1 MTTIRLMLD
10 GPFSGP
16 LGTGTWHKSR
26 AWTACFTSGKYRSVA
41 FAPLFICQG
50 GWFAGWTRGRC
61 EVLPIESGPPGSLSL
76 SLTLTV
82 RCAGRCALLPRPGS
96 ADLVCGARYFNAD
109 IARWQVR
116 RAWPMCSTHAAHSHP
131 RPFFPEEPCLL
142 GVARRFACSYAAAQ
156 AVTGCGSTPVAC
168 CGGPPDHM
176 ADWPPS
182 CACGEVGRT
191 SLTAWR
197 RPHEPA
203 GTAAKLAAA

>member
-1 MTTIRLMLD
+1 M
-10 GPFSGP
+10 
-16 LGTGTWHKSR
+16 
-26 AWTACFTSGKYRSVA
+26 SV
-41 FAPLFICQG
+41 
-50 GWFAGWTRGRC
+50 
-61 EVLPIESGPPGSLSL
+61 ESGPPSLLSL
-76 SLTLTV
+76 TLTLTV

-116 RAWPMCSTHAAHSHP
+116 QGWPMCSTHAAHSHP

-182 CACGEVGRT
+182 CASGEVGRT